1 MIKADPAQT
10 DRGEEVRSAATDPA
24 SSSKTIPQPA
34 GNPVPGLASPPPERI
49 RNIAIIAHVDHGKT
63 TLVDHLLRQS
73 GTFRANER
81 VDELY
86 MDSMDQERERGITIV
101 AKNASF
107 TYQGVKVNIVD
118 TPGHSDFGGE
128 VERVLDM
135 VDGAI
140 LLVDASEGPLPQT
153 RFVLK
158 KALEQNLKIL
168 VCINKIDRS
177 DARIDE
183 VLDEIFA
190 LFIDLDATD
199 QQADFETLYTIARQG
214 RATRDPAQPGET
226 LEPLFDWIVE
236 KFPPPPEADP
246 AGSLQLLVSNIDY
259 NEYVG
264 RLAIGRIRSGGV
276 RVGDDVLAMQA
287 DGERKQRVTALYV
300 FVAGRQ
306 VPVEALAAGD
316 IAVLAGIEDVRI
328 GDTLTAVDDPRPL
341 PRITVD
347 EPTVGIVLSIND
359 GPLAGRESKKIT
371 GRQLKARLERELLR
385 NVSITVADTAQPD
398 AWKIVGRGELQ
409 ISILLE
415 QMRREG
421 YEFVVSKPQVEFR
434 SENGRQLEPMEH
446 VVVDVEES
454 YAGAVARKL
463 GERKGVMTL
472 FTNRSSG
479 RVRQEYR
486 MPARGLIGYHS
497 EFLTDTRG
505 TGLLNT
511 RFDGYAPFAGEIRH
525 RTTGPLVADRHG
537 KATPYA
543 LWKLEERGRLF
554 ITPGTEVYRGM
565 VIGENNKGPEL
576 NVNVAREKKLTNV
589 RASGSDEA
597 VRLSPIKPMSL
608 EQAMD
613 WITDEELIEITPAH
627 IRMRCRYL
635 DPHRRGK

>member
-1 MIKADPAQT
+1 MTEADPAQT
-10 DRGEEVRSAATDPA
+10 DRGEETRPATTAPA
-24 SSSKTIPQPA
+24 SPSKTTPQPA
-34 GNPVPGLASPPPERI
+34 ENPVPGLASPPPERI
-49 RNIAIIAHVDHGKT
+49 RNVAIIAHVDHGKT

-81 VDELY
+81 VADLY

-107 TYQGVKVNIVD
+107 TYRGVKVNIVD

-158 KALEQNLKIL
+158 KALEQNLRIL
-168 VCINKIDRS
+168 VCINKIDRP
-177 DARIDE
+177 DARINT

-199 QQADFETLYTIARQG
+199 QQADFDTLYTVAREG
-214 RATRDPAQPGET
+214 RATHDPAQPGEN

-236 KFPPPPEADP
+236 KLPPPPEADP
-246 AGSLQLLVSNIDY
+246 NGSLQMLVSNI
-259 NEYVG
+259 
-264 RLAIGRIRSGGV
+264 AIGRIRSGSV

-287 DGERKQRVTALYV
+287 DGERKRRVTALYV
-300 FVAGRQ
+300 FVAGKQ
-306 VPVEALAAGD
+306 VPVEALSAGD
-316 IAVLAGIEDVRI
+316 IAVVAGVEDVRI
-328 GDTLTAVDDPRPL
+328 GDTLTAVEDGRPL
-341 PRITVD
+341 PRITVG

-359 GPLAGRESKKIT
+359 GPYAGRDSKKVT
-371 GRQLKARLERELLR
+371 GRELKARLDRELLR
-385 NVSITVADTAQPD
+385 NVALVVEDTAQAD

-421 YEFVVSKPQVEFR
+421 YEFVVSKPKVEFR
-434 SENGRQLEPMEH
+434 YEDGRQMEPMEL
-446 VVVDVEES
+446 VVVDVEEA

-463 GERKGVMTL
+463 GERKGVMTH

-486 MPARGLIGYHS
+486 VPARGLIGYHS

-505 TGLLNT
+505 TGLLNA

-525 RTTGPLVADRHG
+525 RTTGPLVADRIG

-543 LWKLEERGRLF
+543 LWKLEDRGRLF
-554 ITPGTEVYRGM
+554 ITPGTEVYKGM

-576 NVNVAREKKLTNV
+576 NVNVTREKKLTNV

-597 VRLSPIKPMSL
+597 VRLSPIKPMTM
-608 EQAMD
+608 EQAME
-613 WITDEELIEITPAH
+613 WISDEELIEITPLH
-627 IRMRCRYL
+627 IRVRCRNL
-635 DPHRRGK
+635 DPNRRGK